1 MILSKSDYAAVSRCP
16 LFSGL
21 SDAETDA
28 ALRFFSAE
36 LRHYRK
42 GETLCPAGNRL
53 PGFGLV
59 LSGIVQV
66 FCDDLAGE
74 RVIMASV
81 PPGNTFGESLCYL
94 EVEDSPVWIISSA
107 ECDVLWLRCDTLR
120 SVGDDPLERQIY
132 RRFVTM
138 LAERA
143 LSMNDRI
150 QILSKLTI
158 REKLLTYFSQCAR
171 AAGSRTFTVPLDRES
186 LAAYLGVNR
195 SALSR
200 ELSTMQRD
208 GLIEFYKNSFKIL

>member
-1 MILSKSDYAAVSRCP
+1 MILSDSDRAALSRCP
-16 LFSGL
+16 LFSSL
-21 SDAETDA
+21 SKTETDA

-42 GETLCPAGNRL
+42 GETLCPVGERL

-81 PPGNTFGESLCYL
+81 PSGSTFGESLCYL
-94 EVEDSPVWIISSA
+94 GVEDSPVWIISSL
-107 ECDVLWLRCDTLR
+107 ECDVLWLRCDMLR
-120 SVGDDPLERQIY
+120 SVGDDPLERKIY
-132 RRFVTM
+132 RRFVAM

-200 ELSTMQRD
+200 ELSAMQRD
-208 GLIEFYKNSFKIL
+208 GMIEFYKNSFKIL